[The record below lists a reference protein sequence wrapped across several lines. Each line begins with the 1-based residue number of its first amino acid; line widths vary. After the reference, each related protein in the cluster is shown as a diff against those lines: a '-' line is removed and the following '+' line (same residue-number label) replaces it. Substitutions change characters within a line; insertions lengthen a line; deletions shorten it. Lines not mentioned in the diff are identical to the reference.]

1 MRLPTLTP
9 VLRRWPLPLLL
20 VSLALT
26 AAAAVDAH
34 RAVQSQRTMS
44 SRAMREFASF
54 AAWSYGQHLENRMQL
69 MLGES
74 LGAVNHGD
82 NLHEQPPVPK
92 AKNLAHYLP
101 YDTRCECHR
110 TRSGP
115 RPAALFAFE
124 IGAGELDVAVN
135 THRDPLEGWEVDR
148 PPPAVLPAGAT
159 PDYSPAERRWIVD
172 TITRRTRSE
181 SRPNRGFT
189 VLVGGAPAGARRVI
203 AYTLMPT
210 SWGDT
215 MVYGVEYTREDFV
228 GILGDI
234 LDNPAL
240 LPTTFT
246 AQSRNR
252 DVVIARV
259 ADAAGGPLFDSAPGE
274 RSGYDSQL
282 ALNPLHGALA
292 LNVSVR
298 PQQASVLVFGGL
310 PRSRLP
316 FLLGVLALAATLS
329 VVAVIQLRR
338 ETEIARMRSDFV
350 ANVSHELRTPLAQI
364 RLFTE
369 TLRLG
374 RANTPEQRD
383 WSLGHIERETTRL
396 GHLVEN
402 VLRFSRAGRPDV
414 THAVPIDPAA
424 EASRIVAEFAPL
436 AASRH
441 VKIETDIV
449 PTPLVSLRPDALR
462 RALLNLLDNAV
473 KYGPVG
479 QTVRVGVAARDGELR
494 LTVEDEG
501 PGVPARERETVWLPF
516 QRGSAGGDAAGSGIG
531 LTLVREMVTQH
542 GGRAWVEAGRGG
554 RGARFVIAIPMAAH
568 AANGS

>member
-1 MRLPTLTP
+1 M
-9 VLRRWPLPLLL
+9 
-20 VSLALT
+20 ALT

-34 RAVQSQRTMS
+34 RAVQSQRTLTA
-44 SRAMREFASF
+44 RAMREFASF
-54 AAWSYGQHLENRMQL
+54 AAWSYGQHLENRMQV

-82 NLHEQPPVPK
+82 NLHEQPPVPQ

-101 YDTRCECHR
+101 YDPHCECHR

-124 IGAGELDVAVN
+124 IGQGKLDVAVN
-135 THRDPLEGWEVDR
+135 THRDPMQGWEVDR
-148 PPPAVLPAGAT
+148 PPMAVLPAGAT
-159 PDYSPAERRWIVD
+159 PNYSPAERRWIVD
-172 TITRRTRSE
+172 TITRRTRAVT
-181 SRPNRGFT
+181 RPDRGFT
-189 VLVGGAPAGARRVI
+189 VVLGGAPASERRVI

-215 MVYGVEYTREDFV
+215 MVYGLEYARADFV
-228 GILGDI
+228 GVLSDI

-246 AQSRNR
+246 ARSRNR

-259 ADAAGGPLFDSAPGE
+259 VDGFGEALFESAPGE
-274 RSGYDSQL
+274 RSAYDARL
-282 ALNPLHGALA
+282 ELNPLHGDLA

-298 PQQASVLVFGGL
+298 PQQAGILVFGGL

-338 ETEIARMRSDFV
+338 ETELARMRSDFV

-374 RANTPEQRD
+374 RANTPAQRD

-402 VLRFSRAGRPDV
+402 VLRFSRAERPDV
-414 THAVPIDPAA
+414 TNAVPIDAAA
-424 EASRIVAEFAPL
+424 EAARIVEEFAPL
-436 AASRH
+436 AASRQ
-441 VKIETDIV
+441 VRLETDIA
-449 PTPLVSLRPDALR
+449 PTPSVSLRPDALR
-462 RALLNLLDNAV
+462 RVLLNLLDNAV

-479 QTVRVGVAARDGELR
+479 QTVRVALADRDGELR

-516 QRGSAGGDAAGSGIG
+516 QRGSAGGVAAGSGIG
-531 LTLVREMVTQH
+531 LTLVRDLVTQH
-542 GGRAWVEAGRGG
+542 GGRAWVESGHEG
-554 RGARFVIAIPMAAH
+554 RGARFVVAFPMRAH
-568 AANGS
+568 VGPGT